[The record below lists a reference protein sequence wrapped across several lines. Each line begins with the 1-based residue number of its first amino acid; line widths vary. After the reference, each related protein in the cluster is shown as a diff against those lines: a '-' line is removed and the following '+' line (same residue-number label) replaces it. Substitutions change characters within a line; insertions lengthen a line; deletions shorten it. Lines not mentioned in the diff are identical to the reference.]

1 MRKFK
6 DPIMI
11 EEWKREIRHQGTKTE
26 EIQASRRSRKNRT
39 IRFEISDYPVFPKLR
54 VRLGFVI

>member
-1 MRKFK
+1 
-6 DPIMI
+6 MI
-11 EEWKREIRHQGTKTE
+11 EEWKREIRHQGTKIE

>member
-1 MRKFK
+1 
-6 DPIMI
+6 MI